1 MLRTTHKQT
10 KREILLPKC
19 LLNALKPEKIRIMFT
34 GSGLLTFQN
43 MIKCMDLRDHGIVLL
58 LI

>member
-19 LLNALKPEKIRIMFT
+19 LLNALKPEKIRIMFKPFNISKYDKMY
-34 GSGLLTFQN
+34 GSQGSWNSFVSN
-43 MIKCMDLRDHGIVLL
+43 II
-58 LI
+58 